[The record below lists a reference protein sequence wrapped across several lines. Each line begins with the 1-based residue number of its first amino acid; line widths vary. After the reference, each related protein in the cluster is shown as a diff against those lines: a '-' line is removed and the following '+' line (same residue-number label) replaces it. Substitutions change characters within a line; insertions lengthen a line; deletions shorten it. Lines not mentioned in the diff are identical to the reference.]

1 MPAKPL
7 VSANRDQQMK
17 RIIIILLGLA
27 ALPGASETR
36 ATQFAAQ
43 VVSYKSGVGFATDWS
58 TGAGYTNK
66 DAIVGPPARETLG
79 KLSGP
84 ITPFSPPYLLS
95 QILSIGEGGEVTL
108 KFSNP
113 IRDESI
119 NPFGLDFL
127 VFGGAGFTI
136 TNGDFGG
143 GGITDGTLFGQGD
156 GETRVSVSADGHAW
170 FVLDPKRAPA
180 FDSYHPTDGSGDF
193 GVPVNPALG
202 KGDFAAGGL
211 AKFTELYDGSGGGTG
226 FDIGWAIDDDGN
238 HVALGQVQFIRL
250 EVLFGK
256 AEVDAVSDVRP
267 RTDNLAWHAEDFSV
281 DPLASSWV
289 VHGDESLFE
298 WNAEAGVLAVTWDSE
313 KPNSSFYRPLGLVV
327 TEADAFAFTFEI
339 ALDEV
344 KAGHLDGQPYTFEV
358 AVGLVDIE
366 SAKADE
372 LSRGTGSDSP
382 NLVEWNY
389 FPDTGFGATVSPV
402 ITSGKSQFA
411 AGFTFPAALAAGGK
425 YSVRMEYDPGERTL
439 KTFMLENSKAWKEI
453 QSVKLQDDFSGFA
466 VDAFSISSYTAKG
479 TESSLFATGTV
490 DNLAIAVD
498 RSQPRIVGARLID
511 GQWRARTFGF
521 AAADYLLERSAD
533 LHDWQPVGNGVLS
546 DGFYFRLI
554 DEEPPDGGGFYRLSR

>member
-1 MPAKPL
+1 
-7 VSANRDQQMK
+7 MK
-17 RIIIILLGLA
+17 CIIIIELVLA
-27 ALPGASETR
+27 ALLGASEAR
-36 ATQFAAQ
+36 ATQFATE

-58 TGAGYTNK
+58 TGAGYINK
-66 DAIVGPPARETLG
+66 DAIVGPPARETPG
-79 KLSGP
+79 EWGGP
-84 ITPFSPPYLLS
+84 ITPFSPPYLLD
-95 QILSIGEGGEVTL
+95 QILSIGVGGEVTL
-108 KFSNP
+108 KFGKP

-127 VFGGAGFTI
+127 VFGCAGFTI

-143 GGITDGTLFGQGD
+143 GGITDGTLFDQAA
-156 GETRVSVSADGHAW
+156 GETRVSVSADGDAW

-180 FDSYHPTDGSGDF
+180 FDAYHPTDGSGDF
-193 GVPVNPALG
+193 GVPVNPALA

-226 FDIGWAIDDDGN
+226 FDIGWAIDDDGY
-238 HVALGQVQFIRL
+238 HVALGKVQFVRL
-250 EVLFGK
+250 EVLSGK

-267 RTDNLAWHAEDFSV
+267 RTDNLAWHAEDFSA
-281 DPLASSWV
+281 DPLTSSWV

-298 WNAEAGVLAVTWDSE
+298 WDAEAGVLGVTWDSE
-313 KPNSSFYRPLGLVV
+313 KPNSGFHRPLGLVL
-327 TEADAFAFTFEI
+327 TEADAFAFTFDI

-358 AVGLVDIE
+358 TVGLVDIE
-366 SAKADE
+366 SAKADGF
-372 LSRGTGSDSP
+372 SRGTGSDSP

-389 FPDTGFGATVSPV
+389 FPDTGFGATVSPA
-402 ITSGKSQFA
+402 IASGKSQFA
-411 AGFTFPAALAAGGK
+411 AGFTFPAELAAGEK

-439 KTFMLENSKAWKEI
+439 KTFMLENSKAWKGI

-479 TESSLFATGTV
+479 TESSLFASGTV

-521 AAADYLLERSAD
+521 ATADYLLERSAD
-533 LHDWQPVGNGVLS
+533 LHDWQPVGNGVRS
-546 DGFYFRLI
+546 DGFYLRLI
-554 DEEPPDGGGFYRLSR
+554 DEETLDGGWFYRLSR

>member
-1 MPAKPL
+1 
-7 VSANRDQQMK
+7 MK

-36 ATQFAAQ
+36 ATQFAAE
-43 VVSYKSGVGFATDWS
+43 VVSYKLGVGFATDGS
-58 TGAGYTNK
+58 TGVGYTNK
-66 DAIVGPPARETLG
+66 DAIVGPPAREAPG
-79 KLSGP
+79 KWGGP
-84 ITPFSPPYLLS
+84 ITPFSPPYLPG

-108 KFSNP
+108 KFGKP

-143 GGITDGTLFGQGD
+143 GGITDGTLFGQDD
-156 GETRVSVSADGHAW
+156 GETRVSVSADGDAW

-180 FDSYHPTDGSGDF
+180 FDAYHPTDGSGDF
-193 GVPVNPALG
+193 GLPVNPALT

-211 AKFTELYDGSGGGTG
+211 AKFSELYDGSGGGTG
-226 FDIGWAIDDDGN
+226 FDIGWAINDGGN
-238 HVALGQVQFIRL
+238 PVALGQVQFVRL
-250 EVLFGK
+250 EVLSGK

-267 RTDNLAWHAEDFSV
+267 RTDNLAWHAEDFSA

-298 WNAEAGVLAVTWDSE
+298 WDAEAGVLAVTWDSE
-313 KPNSSFYRPLGLVV
+313 KPNSSFHRPLGLVL
-327 TEADAFAFTFEI
+327 TEADAFAFTFDI

-366 SAKADE
+366 TAKADGF
-372 LSRGTGSDSP
+372 SRGTGSDSP

-389 FPDTGFGATVSPV
+389 FPDTGFGATVSTA
-402 ITSGKSQFA
+402 IASGKSQFA
-411 AGFTFPAALAAGGK
+411 AGFTFPASLATGEK

-439 KTFMLENSKAWKEI
+439 KTFVLENGKAWKEI

-466 VDAFSISSYTAKG
+466 VDAFSISSYTGKG

-533 LHDWQPVGNGVLS
+533 LHDWQPVENGVRS
-546 DGFYFRLI
+546 DGFYLRLI

>member
-1 MPAKPL
+1 
-7 VSANRDQQMK
+7 MK

-36 ATQFAAQ
+36 ATQFAAE

-66 DAIVGPPARETLG
+66 DAIVGPPARETPG
-79 KLSGP
+79 KWGGP
-84 ITPFSPPYLLS
+84 ITPFSPPYLLG

-113 IRDESI
+113 VRDESI

-143 GGITDGTLFGQGD
+143 GGITDGTLFGQAD
-156 GETRVSVSADGHAW
+156 GETRVSVSADGDAW

-180 FDSYHPTDGSGDF
+180 FDAYHPTAGSGDF
-193 GVPVNPALG
+193 GVPVNPALA

-238 HVALGQVQFIRL
+238 HVALGQVQFVRL

-281 DPLASSWV
+281 DPLVSSWV

-313 KPNSSFYRPLGLVV
+313 KPNSSFYRPLGLVL
-327 TEADAFAFTFEI
+327 TEADAFAFTFDI

-366 SAKADE
+366 SAMADGF
-372 LSRGTGSDSP
+372 SRGTGSDSP

-389 FPDTGFGATVSPV
+389 FPDTGFGATVSPA
-402 ITSGKSQFA
+402 IASGKSQFA
-411 AGFTFPAALAAGGK
+411 AGFTFPAALAAGEK
-425 YSVRMEYDPGERTL
+425 YSVRMEYDPGERAL
-439 KTFMLENSKAWKEI
+439 KTFMHENIKAWKEI

-498 RSQPRIVGARLID
+498 RSKPRIVGARLIE

-521 AAADYLLERSAD
+521 AAADYLLERYAD

-546 DGFYFRLI
+546 DVFYLRLI
-554 DEEPPDGGGFYRLSR
+554 DEEPPDGVGFYRRSR

>member
-1 MPAKPL
+1 M
-7 VSANRDQQMK
+7 N
-17 RIIIILLGLA
+17 RIIIIALGLA
-27 ALPGASETR
+27 ALPGASEAR
-36 ATQFAAQ
+36 LTQFAAE
-43 VVSYKSGVGFATDWS
+43 VVSYSPGTGYATDWS

-66 DAIVGPPARETLG
+66 DAIVGPPARETPG
-79 KLSGP
+79 KWGGP
-84 ITPFSPPYLLS
+84 ITPFSPPYLLG

-143 GGITDGTLFGQGD
+143 GGITDGTLFAQAD
-156 GETRVSVSADGHAW
+156 GETRVSVSADGDAW
-170 FVLDPKRAPA
+170 FMLDPKRAPA
-180 FDSYHPTDGSGDF
+180 FDAYHPTDGSGDF
-193 GVPVNPALG
+193 GVPVNPALA

-226 FDIGWAIDDDGN
+226 FDIGWAVDAAGKA
-238 HVALGQVQFIRL
+238 VALDQVRFVRL
-250 EVLFGK
+250 EVLSGK

-267 RTDNLAWHAEDFSV
+267 RTDNLAWHAEDFSA

-298 WNAEAGVLAVTWDSE
+298 WDAEAEVLAVTWDSQ
-313 KPNSSFYRPLGLVV
+313 KPNSSFHRPLGLVL
-327 TEADAFAFTFEI
+327 TEADAFAFTFDI

-366 SAKADE
+366 SAMVDGF
-372 LSRGTGSDSP
+372 SRGTGSDSP

-389 FPDTGFGATVSPV
+389 FPDTGFGATVSPA
-402 ITSGKSQFA
+402 IASGKSQFA
-411 AGFTFPAALAAGGK
+411 AGFTFPAALAAGEK
-425 YSVRMEYDPGERTL
+425 YSVRMEYDPGDRTL

-533 LHDWQPVGNGVLS
+533 LHDWQPVGNGVRS
-546 DGFYFRLI
+546 DGFYLRLI
-554 DEEPPDGGGFYRLSR
+554 DEEPLDGGGFYRLSR

>member
-1 MPAKPL
+1 M
-7 VSANRDQQMK
+7 NH
-17 RIIIILLGLA
+17 IIIIALGVA
-27 ALPGASETR
+27 ALPGASEAR
-36 ATQFAAQ
+36 ATQFAAE

-58 TGAGYTNK
+58 TGAGYINK
-66 DAIVGPPARETLG
+66 DAIVGPPTRETPG
-79 KLSGP
+79 EWGGP
-84 ITPFSPPYLLS
+84 ITPFSPPYLLD
-95 QILSIGEGGEVTL
+95 QILSIGVGGEVTL
-108 KFSNP
+108 KFGKP

-127 VFGGAGFTI
+127 VFGCAGFTI

-143 GGITDGTLFGQGD
+143 GGITDGTLFDQAA
-156 GETRVSVSADGHAW
+156 GETRVSVSADGDAW

-180 FDSYHPTDGSGDF
+180 FDAYHPTDGSGDF
-193 GVPVNPALG
+193 GVPVNPALA

-226 FDIGWAIDDDGN
+226 YDIGWAIDDGGN
-238 HVALGQVQFIRL
+238 HVALGQVQFVRL
-250 EVLFGK
+250 EVLSGK

-281 DPLASSWV
+281 DPLVSSWV

-313 KPNSSFYRPLGLVV
+313 KPNSSFYRPLGLVL
-327 TEADAFAFTFEI
+327 TEADAFAFTFDI

-344 KAGHLDGQPYTFEV
+344 KVGHLDGQPYTFEV

-366 SAKADE
+366 SAKGDG

-389 FPDTGFGATVSPV
+389 FPDTGFGATVSPA
-402 ITSGKSQFA
+402 IASGKSQFA
-411 AGFTFPAALAAGGK
+411 AGFTFPAELAAGEK

-439 KTFMLENSKAWKEI
+439 KTFMLENSKAWKGI

-479 TESSLFATGTV
+479 TESSLFATGSV

-511 GQWRARTFGF
+511 WQWRARTFGF

-533 LHDWQPVGNGVLS
+533 LHDWQPVGNGVRS
-546 DGFYFRLI
+546 DGFYLRLI
-554 DEEPPDGGGFYRLSR
+554 DEETLDGGWFYRLSR

>member
-1 MPAKPL
+1 M
-7 VSANRDQQMK
+7 NH
-17 RIIIILLGLA
+17 IIIIALGVA
-27 ALPGASETR
+27 ALPGASEAR
-36 ATQFAAQ
+36 ATQFAAE

-58 TGAGYTNK
+58 TGAGYINK
-66 DAIVGPPARETLG
+66 DAIVGPPARETPG
-79 KLSGP
+79 EWGGP
-84 ITPFSPPYLLS
+84 ITPFSPPYLLD
-95 QILSIGEGGEVTL
+95 QILSIGVGGEVTL
-108 KFSNP
+108 KFGKP

-127 VFGGAGFTI
+127 VFGCAGFTI

-143 GGITDGTLFGQGD
+143 GGITDGTLFDQAA
-156 GETRVSVSADGHAW
+156 GETRVSVSADGDAW

-180 FDSYHPTDGSGDF
+180 FDAYHPTDGSGDF
-193 GVPVNPALG
+193 GVPVNPALA

-226 FDIGWAIDDDGN
+226 YDIGWAIDDGGN
-238 HVALGQVQFIRL
+238 HVALGQVQFVRL

-267 RTDNLAWHAEDFSV
+267 RTDNLAWHAEGFSV
-281 DPLASSWV
+281 DPLVSSWV

-313 KPNSSFYRPLGLVV
+313 KPNSSFYRPLGLVL
-327 TEADAFAFTFEI
+327 TEADAFAFKFDI

-344 KAGHLDGQPYTFEV
+344 KVGHLDGQPYTFEV

-366 SAKADE
+366 SAKGDG

-389 FPDTGFGATVSPV
+389 FPDTGFGATVSPA
-402 ITSGKSQFA
+402 IASGKSQFA
-411 AGFTFPAALAAGGK
+411 AGFTFPAALAAGEK

-439 KTFMLENSKAWKEI
+439 KTFMLENSKAWKGI

-479 TESSLFATGTV
+479 TESSLFASGTV

-521 AAADYLLERSAD
+521 ATADYLLERSAD
-533 LHDWQPVGNGVLS
+533 LHDWQPVGNGVRS
-546 DGFYFRLI
+546 DGFYLRLI
-554 DEEPPDGGGFYRLSR
+554 DEETLDGGWFYRLSR

>member
-1 MPAKPL
+1 
-7 VSANRDQQMK
+7 MK
-17 RIIIILLGLA
+17 CIIIIELVLA
-27 ALPGASETR
+27 ALLGASEAR
-36 ATQFAAQ
+36 ATQFATE

-58 TGAGYTNK
+58 TGAGYINK
-66 DAIVGPPARETLG
+66 DAIVGPPARETPG
-79 KLSGP
+79 EWGGP
-84 ITPFSPPYLLS
+84 ITPFSPPYLLD
-95 QILSIGEGGEVTL
+95 QILSIGVGGEVTL
-108 KFSNP
+108 KFGKP

-127 VFGGAGFTI
+127 VFGCAGFTI

-143 GGITDGTLFGQGD
+143 GGITDGTLFDQAA
-156 GETRVSVSADGHAW
+156 GETRVSVSADGDAW

-180 FDSYHPTDGSGDF
+180 FDAYHPTDGSGDF
-193 GVPVNPALG
+193 GVPVNPALA

-226 FDIGWAIDDDGN
+226 YDIGWAIDDGGN
-238 HVALGQVQFIRL
+238 HVALGQVQFVRL

-281 DPLASSWV
+281 DPLVSSWV

-313 KPNSSFYRPLGLVV
+313 KPNSSFYRPLGLVL
-327 TEADAFAFTFEI
+327 TEADAFAFKFDI

-344 KAGHLDGQPYTFEV
+344 KVGHLDGQPYTFEV

-366 SAKADE
+366 SAKGDG

-389 FPDTGFGATVSPV
+389 FPDTGFGATVSPA
-402 ITSGKSQFA
+402 IASGKSQFA
-411 AGFTFPAALAAGGK
+411 AGFTFPAALAAGEK

-439 KTFMLENSKAWKEI
+439 KTFMLENSKAWKGI

-479 TESSLFATGTV
+479 TESSLFASGTV

-511 GQWRARTFGF
+511 WQWRARTFGF
-521 AAADYLLERSAD
+521 ATADYLLERSAD
-533 LHDWQPVGNGVLS
+533 LHDWQPVGNGVRS
-546 DGFYFRLI
+546 DGFYLRLI
-554 DEEPPDGGGFYRLSR
+554 DEETLDGGWFYRLSR

>member
-1 MPAKPL
+1 
-7 VSANRDQQMK
+7 MK
-17 RIIIILLGLA
+17 CIIIIELVLA
-27 ALPGASETR
+27 ALLGASEAR
-36 ATQFAAQ
+36 ATQFATE

-58 TGAGYTNK
+58 TGAGYINK
-66 DAIVGPPARETLG
+66 DAIVGPPARETPG
-79 KLSGP
+79 EWGGP
-84 ITPFSPPYLLS
+84 ITPFSPPYLLD
-95 QILSIGEGGEVTL
+95 QILSIGVGGEVTL
-108 KFSNP
+108 KFGKP

-127 VFGGAGFTI
+127 VFGCAGFTI

-143 GGITDGTLFGQGD
+143 GGITDGTLFDQAA
-156 GETRVSVSADGHAW
+156 GETRVSVSADGDAW

-180 FDSYHPTDGSGDF
+180 FDAYHPTDGSGDF
-193 GVPVNPALG
+193 GVPVNPALA

-226 FDIGWAIDDDGN
+226 YDIGWAIDDGGN
-238 HVALGQVQFIRL
+238 HVALGQVQFVRL

-267 RTDNLAWHAEDFSV
+267 RTDNLAWHAEGFSV
-281 DPLASSWV
+281 DPLVSSWV

-298 WNAEAGVLAVTWDSE
+298 WNAEAGVLAVTWNSE
-313 KPNSSFYRPLGLVV
+313 KPNSSFYRPLGLVL
-327 TEADAFAFTFEI
+327 TEADAFAFTFDI

-344 KAGHLDGQPYTFEV
+344 KVGHLDGQPYTFEV

-366 SAKADE
+366 SAKGDG

-389 FPDTGFGATVSPV
+389 FPDTGFGATVSPA
-402 ITSGKSQFA
+402 IASGKSQFA
-411 AGFTFPAALAAGGK
+411 AGFTFPAALAAGEK

-439 KTFMLENSKAWKEI
+439 KTFMLENSKAWKGI

-479 TESSLFATGTV
+479 TESSLFASGTV

-521 AAADYLLERSAD
+521 ATADYLLERSAD
-533 LHDWQPVGNGVLS
+533 LHDWQPVGNGVRS
-546 DGFYFRLI
+546 DGFYLRLI
-554 DEEPPDGGGFYRLSR
+554 DEQSPDGGGFYRMSR

>member
-1 MPAKPL
+1 
-7 VSANRDQQMK
+7 MK
-17 RIIIILLGLA
+17 CIIIIELVLA
-27 ALPGASETR
+27 ALLGASEAR
-36 ATQFAAQ
+36 ATQFATE

-58 TGAGYTNK
+58 TGAGYINK
-66 DAIVGPPARETLG
+66 DAIVGPPARETPG
-79 KLSGP
+79 EWGGP
-84 ITPFSPPYLLS
+84 ITPFSPPYLLD
-95 QILSIGEGGEVTL
+95 QILSIGVGGEVTL
-108 KFSNP
+108 KFGKP

-127 VFGGAGFTI
+127 VFGCAGFTI

-143 GGITDGTLFGQGD
+143 GGITDGTLFDQAA
-156 GETRVSVSADGHAW
+156 GETRVSVSADGDAW

-180 FDSYHPTDGSGDF
+180 FDAYHPTDGSGDF
-193 GVPVNPALG
+193 GVPVNPALA

-226 FDIGWAIDDDGN
+226 YDIGWAIDDDGY
-238 HVALGQVQFIRL
+238 HVALGKVQFVRL
-250 EVLFGK
+250 EVLSGK

-281 DPLASSWV
+281 DPLVSSWV

-313 KPNSSFYRPLGLVV
+313 KPNSSFYRPLGLVL
-327 TEADAFAFTFEI
+327 TEADAFAFKFDI

-344 KAGHLDGQPYTFEV
+344 KVGHLDGQPYTFEV

-366 SAKADE
+366 SAKGDG

-389 FPDTGFGATVSPV
+389 FPDTGFGATVSPA
-402 ITSGKSQFA
+402 IASGKSQFA
-411 AGFTFPAALAAGGK
+411 AGFTFPAALAAGEK

-439 KTFMLENSKAWKEI
+439 KTFMLENSKAWKGI

-479 TESSLFATGTV
+479 TESSLFASGTV

-521 AAADYLLERSAD
+521 ATADYLLERSAD
-533 LHDWQPVGNGVLS
+533 LHDWQPVGNGVRS
-546 DGFYFRLI
+546 DGFYLRLI
-554 DEEPPDGGGFYRLSR
+554 DEETLDGGWFYRLSR